1 MNNDLMKLD
10 DFRRLLQELDLRL
23 LLLLKD
29 RFRLSEEMGI
39 IKRRNNISPLQ
50 EEEWQRKIDFL
61 SSYLEDSDKITELLN
76 IFYLIH
82 KLSVE
87 MQERVQ

>member
-1 MNNDLMKLD
+1 MNNDPVKLENL
-10 DFRRLLQELDLRL
+10 RKSLQELDLQL
-23 LLLLKD
+23 LLLLRE

-61 SSYLEDSDKITELLN
+61 SSHLEDCDKMTELLN

-87 MQERVQ
+87 MQERIQ